1 MKNII
6 FSSILFIVSYFMIGC
21 IDDKSKDFQFNMPNV
36 IIGSDDNI
44 NFPVKKEKTYTPTI
58 EWANTDSTNYDF
70 LWTYNGREKLST
82 EKTLTHTFTEAGT
95 FYLTF
100 QMTDRTSKLTYGQDF
115 KLTVSSEYF
124 LGWLI
129 LAEDETD
136 GHSALSFI
144 HMQTYELY
152 PDVYKT
158 LYPNNPLGSKPYRIE
173 THYTSKADEILIMQ
187 KGGDGLVELNGS
199 NFKKVIRTEEEFI
212 GGAYPYAGFNPIRV
226 AYTHKGPELLLT
238 DQGEIYDRI
247 NKKTTSMFQTAFN
260 SAEYGLLNLIFTSIY
275 PLSSYPSTKQSRY
288 ISAVIKDNICLI
300 LLTNSLSSFSTN
312 STRHNAA
319 VLLGKFLS
327 STPLAIFINSNKSII
342 TS

>member
-1 MKNII
+1 MVEIPPGKCYNENN
-6 FSSILFIVSYFMIGC
+6 SKSNLKIGG
-21 IDDKSKDFQFNMPNV
+21 DESVRTQ
-36 IIGSDDNI
+36 
-44 NFPVKKEKTYTPTI
+44 KEKTYTPTI

-136 GHSALSFI
+136 GHSAVSFI

-187 KGGDGLVELNGS
+187 KGGDGLWCW
-199 NFKKVIRTEEEFI
+199 R
-212 GGAYPYAGFNPIRV
+212 
-226 AYTHKGPELLLT
+226 LL
-238 DQGEIYDRI
+238 EV
-247 NKKTTSMFQTAFN
+247 
-260 SAEYGLLNLIFTSIY
+260 
-275 PLSSYPSTKQSRY
+275 P
-288 ISAVIKDNICLI
+288 
-300 LLTNSLSSFSTN
+300 
-312 STRHNAA
+312 
-319 VLLGKFLS
+319 
-327 STPLAIFINSNKSII
+327 
-342 TS
+342 